1 MHAKRIIAL
10 LSMCFLASA
19 LAFLLWNV
27 SSANLLYHLPRRA
40 VKLAALCMT
49 GSAIALSTLMF
60 QTVTA
65 NNILTPSILGL
76 DSLYLLI
83 QSMIVFLFGSKQL
96 ALMQRHS
103 EYLLSVALMVL
114 FSLGL
119 FSLLLGK
126 RNFGLSVILLL
137 GMMFGQLFGGLASFI
152 QILIDPNEFLTVQA
166 RLFASFN
173 SVNTSLLL
181 VSSLLFGLVFLVV
194 LPHLDTLDVLS
205 LGRDTAINLG
215 IDYSGKSRLFLIL
228 VAILTSVATALV
240 GPVTFLGLLVVNIA
254 KQLAKTY
261 RHRLLLP
268 ISCLLSMTSL
278 VLGQLLVERIFQF
291 NTPISV
297 IINFLGGL
305 YFLSLLI
312 SRGKA

>member
-1 MHAKRIIAL
+1 
-10 LSMCFLASA
+10 
-19 LAFLLWNV
+19 
-27 SSANLLYHLPRRA
+27 
-40 VKLAALCMT
+40 MT

-83 QSMIVFLFGSKQL
+83 QTMIVFLFGSKQL
-96 ALMQRHS
+96 ALIKRHS
-103 EYLLSVALMVL
+103 EYLLSVVLMVV
-114 FSLGL
+114 FSLIL

-126 RNFGLSVILLL
+126 RNMGLSLVLLL
-137 GMMFGQLFGGLASFI
+137 GMMFGQLFGGIASFI
-152 QILIDPNEFLTVQA
+152 QMLIDPNEFLTVQA

-173 SVNTSLLL
+173 SVNTSLLF
-181 VSSLLFGLVFLVV
+181 VSSLLFGGVFLVV
-194 LPHLDTLDVLS
+194 LPNLDTLDVLS
-205 LGRDTAINLG
+205 LGRDTAISLG
-215 IDYSGKSRLFLIL
+215 IDYPLKSRLFLVL

-240 GPVTFLGLLVVNIA
+240 GPVTFLGLLVVNLA
-254 KQLAKTY
+254 KQMAKTY

-268 ISCLLSMTSL
+268 VSCLLSMTSL
-278 VLGQLLVERIFQF
+278 VLGQLLIERIFQF
-291 NTPISV
+291 NTPISI
-297 IINFLGGL
+297 IINFLGGM

>member
-10 LSMCFLASA
+10 ISVCFLASA

-27 SSANLLYHLPRRA
+27 GSANLLYHLPRRA

-49 GSAIALSTLMF
+49 GSAIALSSLMF

-103 EYLLSVALMVL
+103 EYLFSVALMVL

-126 RNFGLSVILLL
+126 RNFSLSVILLL

-173 SVNTSLLL
+173 SVNTSLLF
-181 VSSLLFGLVFLVV
+181 VSSLLF
-194 LPHLDTLDVLS
+194 S
-205 LGRDTAINLG
+205 LEIGRAH
-215 IDYSGKSRLFLIL
+215 
-228 VAILTSVATALV
+228 V
-240 GPVTFLGLLVVNIA
+240 
-254 KQLAKTY
+254 
-261 RHRLLLP
+261 
-268 ISCLLSMTSL
+268 
-278 VLGQLLVERIFQF
+278 
-291 NTPISV
+291 
-297 IINFLGGL
+297 
-305 YFLSLLI
+305 
-312 SRGKA
+312 